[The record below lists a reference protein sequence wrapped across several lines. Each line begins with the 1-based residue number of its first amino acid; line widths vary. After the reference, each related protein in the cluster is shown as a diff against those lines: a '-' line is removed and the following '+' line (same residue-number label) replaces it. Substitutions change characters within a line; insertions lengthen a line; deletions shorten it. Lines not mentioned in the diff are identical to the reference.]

1 MLRLHLST
9 KQVEMCITNILFNFV
24 NVNVKGLRH
33 ICFNIKKIIV
43 KHAQEDLV
51 YINRKCLFKAS
62 FVRDDLC

>member
-33 ICFNIKKIIV
+33 I
-43 KHAQEDLV
+43 
-51 YINRKCLFKAS
+51 AS
-62 FVRDDLC
+62 IEKNNNSKTCSSRFGLHQQKMPFQSIFCA